1 MHAPPL
7 VSRLHIY
14 NQHPNAPAAAA
25 PEALRR
31 EVTKPC
37 GMDARADFVLE
48 AAGSGGARQTVVE
61 VKTVVDATLDAGFEA
76 SGGDG
81 APAAIFP
88 WGLGKQ
94 KGPGG
99 EKVVSARA
107 IKHVDEL
114 AKVARKELAD
124 PDKASEAAVLFVVV
138 RADVDVFRPNAKAC
152 PSFAKHIAKARADG
166 VKVRARRVRWVAE
179 GGGTG
184 SVAAYDDGDLEVV
197 L

>member
-1 MHAPPL
+1 MAVL
-7 VSRLHIY
+7 LEKGRGGAVDIVGAAEMY
-14 NQHPNAPAAAA
+14 AAAA
-25 PEALRR
+25 EAGHGHAQAALDDLRQVHDLR
-31 EVTKPC
+31 A
-37 GMDARADFVLE
+37 MYMAR
-48 AAGSGGARQTVVE
+48 S
-61 VKTVVDATLDAGFEA
+61 
-76 SGGDG
+76 
-81 APAAIFP
+81 
-88 WGLGKQ
+88 
-94 KGPGG
+94 
-99 EKVVSARA
+99 KVR
-107 IKHVDEL
+107 EL